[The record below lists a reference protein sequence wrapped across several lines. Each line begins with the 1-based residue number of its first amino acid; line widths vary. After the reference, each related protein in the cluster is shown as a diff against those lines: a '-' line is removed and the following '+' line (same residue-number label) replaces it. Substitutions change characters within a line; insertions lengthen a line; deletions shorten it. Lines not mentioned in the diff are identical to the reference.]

1 MEEDNHDRVEPVL
14 ASAPPPPLEEEEP
27 DFRDL
32 NRRLFQL
39 QPHAI
44 LSHRLLPDEE
54 EDECPVPTAPP
65 PPPPPTETPPSCQNE
80 SPAPT
85 TLKPLTEGQ
94 LFGLC
99 KGQNLEGTCQEFE
112 DR

>member
-1 MEEDNHDRVEPVL
+1 MEQDSHDRVEAVV
-14 ASAPPPPLEEEEP
+14 ASAPPPPLLEEEP

-32 NRRLFQL
+32 NQRLFQL

-44 LSHRLLPDEE
+44 LSHRLLPEQEE
-54 EDECPVPTAPP
+54 ECPVPTAPP
-65 PPPPPTETPPSCQNE
+65 PPPPAETPPSCQDE
-80 SPAPT
+80 SPAP
-85 TLKPLTEGQ
+85 LKPLTEGQ